1 MGDVRAEL
9 ITTAETREKV
19 KNADSDY
26 SMVLRLAVAADSRL
40 SPRMLRRLAVP
51 IILIVSI
58 LAASSGLMRLKFDTD
73 ILSMMPADLPEV
85 KGLKAFHQAFAR
97 DNELI
102 MLVEGS
108 EQDEGSMPAAAESLA
123 KHLEADGVVKRARWK
138 PRWNDE
144 PEGIAE
150 LLAYLWLNGDPSA
163 TQVMAARLSPA
174 NSSATIQTSL
184 DKISTAMEGLS
195 MVMLAH
201 DPFGFLDHPAVTQ
214 LTSTEQGG
222 EAFESPDGR
231 SHLLFAEAP
240 GTINGYRE
248 ADAWLKKIRAS
259 IATWQTGDG
268 KGLKV
273 RLTGEPAFASE
284 IGVAMEYDLSG
295 SISITLGLIGIL
307 FWWMQRRLSLLLG
320 LIGVLILIFA
330 VAMGLAGWMYGE
342 LSIMAL
348 SSIEILIGL
357 AVDYGLVI
365 CQEAKVA
372 GHDLH
377 ALRKSSGPPVMFGA
391 ITTTVVFMALNLGG
405 LPGMAQMGT
414 IIAIGL
420 AVAAVLMLVI
430 YLPFVVKFGVNR
442 APAKGTGK
450 IIPRSKTSWA
460 ITISLT
466 LAAIMV
472 LYFHGMPGVDFDS
485 KIMRPRHSNAM
496 ESFEQIQKEFPSW
509 SGNSLGLV
517 VEAKDDAEMLK
528 RISEARERIVTLQT
542 DGMISDGKLPS
553 GWWPDNQNQAKNSP
567 ILAALAGDRSRL
579 LHEADAAGFTTEGLA
594 LGKSILEA
602 MARQTTTSGLVFP
615 KSDSA
620 REVMRLFLS
629 RKADGGGYLLG
640 NIEPAPHIDPA
651 GKDYDRF
658 RSVTGDGIWLSGW
671 ALFKPAIAR
680 LVGKDMTRML
690 VPMLILLVGMML
702 VIFRRL
708 SDVAFALFAMIIC
721 TVLMLAMMSLA
732 GLKWNFVNLMA
743 TPLLLGTGIDYAIHV
758 TLSLRRTHGNY
769 RELWQGTGK
778 ALLFCGVSN
787 VIGFG
792 SLIFSSSDAMVSL
805 GVVSVI
811 GIVLSMTISIF
822 LLPGWRKTASLPV
835 GPDDGMG

>member
-1 MGDVRAEL
+1 MW
-9 ITTAETREKV
+9 
-19 KNADSDY
+19 
-26 SMVLRLAVAADSRL
+26 LAVTANSRL

-123 KHLEADGVVKRARWK
+123 KHLETDGVVKRARWK

-163 TQVMAARLSPA
+163 TQALAMRLSPN
-174 NSSATIQTSL
+174 NSKATLKSSL
-184 DKISTAMEGLS
+184 DKIGTAMEGLS

-240 GTINGYRE
+240 GTIKGYRE
-248 ADAWLKKIRAS
+248 ADAWLKKIRNS
-259 IATWQTGDG
+259 VTTWQTGDG
-268 KGLKV
+268 KGLNV

-320 LIGVLILIFA
+320 LIGVLVLIFA

-377 ALRKSSGPPVMFGA
+377 ALRKSSGPPVLFGA

-420 AVAAVLMLVI
+420 AVAGVLMLVI

-450 IIPRSKTSWA
+450 MIPQSQMSWA
-460 ITISLT
+460 ITTTLT
-466 LAAIMV
+466 LAAVAV
-472 LYFHGMPGVDFDS
+472 LYFHGMPGVEFDS

-496 ESFEQIQKEFPSW
+496 ESLEHIQKEFPSW
-509 SGNSLGLV
+509 SGDSLGMV
-517 VEAKDDAEMLK
+517 VEANDDAEMLK
-528 RISEARERIVTLQT
+528 RINEARKRIATLQK
-542 DGMISDGKLPS
+542 DGMISVGKLPS
-553 GWWPDNQNQAKNSP
+553 GWWPDAQNQAENRP
-567 ILAALAGDRSRL
+567 ILTALATDRIRL
-579 LHEADAAGFTTEGLA
+579 LHQADVAGFTTEGLA
-594 LGKSILEA
+594 LGNSVLEA
-602 MARQTTTSGLVFP
+602 MARQTASTGLVFP
-615 KSDSA
+615 KSESA

-629 RKADGGGYLLG
+629 RKTEGGGYLLG
-640 NIEPAPHIDPA
+640 NIEPAPNIDPA
-651 GKDYDRF
+651 GIDYDRF
-658 RSVTGDGIWLSGW
+658 RAITGDGIWLSGW

-708 SDVAFALFAMIIC
+708 ADVTFALFAMVIC
-721 TVLMLAMMSLA
+721 TVLLLAIMSLA

-805 GVVSVI
+805 GIVSVI

-822 LLPGWRKTASLPV
+822 LLPGWRTQGRDHFKLRLQCSTVA
-835 GPDDGMG
+835 